1 MNPIFSSAASI
12 EIKASSSAKALI
24 ERAAAAQGMTVSD
37 FAAAVLTEKSREVL
51 QASEGAGETYS
62 PPDSRTELLQS
73 PPAPNAETSESSPRF
88 RYAAQPLD
96 LLV

>member
-51 QASEGAGETYS
+51 QASGAASETDSMPDRHSEMPPYS
-62 PPDSRTELLQS
+62 PEPSLEPSDSGL
-73 PPAPNAETSESSPRF
+73 RF
-88 RYAAQPLD
+88 HFASRPLD